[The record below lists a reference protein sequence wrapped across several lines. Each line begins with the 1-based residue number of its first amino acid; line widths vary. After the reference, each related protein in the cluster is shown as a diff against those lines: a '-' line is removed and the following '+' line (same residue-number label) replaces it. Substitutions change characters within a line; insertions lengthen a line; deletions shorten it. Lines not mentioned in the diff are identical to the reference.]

1 MQNLQIQV
9 YSSVMKR
16 HSKSNSGEDRMPT
29 QKYHGTE
36 NDHRELKGRKYENIF
51 IFEQS
56 GPPEKKIKF
65 NEY

>member
-1 MQNLQIQV
+1 MWNLQIQA

-16 HSKSNSGEDRMPT
+16 PSKSDCGEDTRHK

-36 NDHRELKGRKYENIF
+36 SDHRELKRGKYEIIC

-56 GPPEKKIKF
+56 GPSEKD
-65 NEY
+65 